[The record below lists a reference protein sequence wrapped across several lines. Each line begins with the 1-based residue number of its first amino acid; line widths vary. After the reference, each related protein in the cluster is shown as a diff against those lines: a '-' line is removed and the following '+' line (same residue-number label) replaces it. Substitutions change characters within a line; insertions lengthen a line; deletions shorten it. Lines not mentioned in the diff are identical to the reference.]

1 MKPNL
6 GSWQVF
12 FSEFSFDRFILNL
25 KFLRVHKKD
34 KKDSQWRE

>member
-1 MKPNL
+1 MASKNL
-6 GSWQVF
+6 FF